1 MLFLSGPRARSAD
14 PAVRVAFTD
23 AAGTARTLHARLF
36 VEAADGG
43 LLVEDRAGALWNI
56 TPERLQSREPAP
68 DPFAAFT
75 ADELGEHLRSQ
86 LGDGFTLVK
95 TRHYVICTSASR
107 PYAEWCGTLFERLQ
121 RAFLQFWDRAGLEL
135 QEPAQPLPAIVFAD
149 QRQYAEF
156 ATRDAGPQLAD
167 KAGYYSVR
175 SNCIVLHDLTASIG
189 GDPARTADD
198 VSRKVAA
205 APANVATIVH
215 EATHQIAFNSGLH
228 TRYADNP
235 MWLTEGMAMYFETP
249 DLRGGSG
256 WTTVGKLNPTRLR
269 RFKEFADARRKADA
283 LTSLI
288 SREDRFREP
297 ATADDA
303 YAESW
308 ALTYFLIR
316 SRREEYV
323 AFVQMLAAKPRL
335 RWDAPEQRAAEF
347 AEAFGHLG
355 QLEEE
360 FLRYIGRLR

>member
-1 MLFLSGPRARSAD
+1 MCARAAE

-23 AAGTARTLHARLF
+23 AAGTARTLDARLL

-56 TPERLQSREPAP
+56 TPDRLQSREAVPE
-68 DPFAAFT
+68 FAAFT
-75 ADELGEHLRSQ
+75 ADELGEHLKSQ
-86 LGDGFTLVK
+86 LGDGFTIVK
-95 TRHYVICTSASR
+95 TTHYVICTSAPR

-135 QEPAQPLPAIVFAD
+135 HEPAQPLPAIVFAN

-175 SNCIVLHDLTASIG
+175 SNCIVLHDLTTSLG

-269 RFKEFADARRKADA
+269 LFKDYAESRRPADS

-297 ATADDA
+297 AMADDA

-316 SRREEYV
+316 TRREEYV
-323 AFVQMLAAKPRL
+323 DFLRMLAAKPRL
-335 RWDAPEQRAAEF
+335 RWDSPALRAMEF
-347 AEAFGHLG
+347 TAAFGDADEIDAAFVRYAARLG
-355 QLEEE
+355 
-360 FLRYIGRLR
+360 GR